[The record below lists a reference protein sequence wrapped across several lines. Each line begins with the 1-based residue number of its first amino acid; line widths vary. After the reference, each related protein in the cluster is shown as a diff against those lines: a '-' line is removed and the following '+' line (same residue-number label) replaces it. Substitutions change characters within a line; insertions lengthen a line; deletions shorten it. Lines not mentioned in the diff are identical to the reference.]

1 MAVTES
7 SSVSPGSSAP
17 DFELMDVITGKP
29 RSLEQLRGERGT
41 AILFLGN
48 HCPFVKHIEQ
58 GLRDLAG
65 DYQDKG
71 ISIVAISANDAE
83 TYPQDAP
90 QYMAQKIYPFP
101 YLYDETQ
108 QQYVCQTF
116 GKTLI
121 PSVKNVSLMRE
132 RDAFRDH
139 AEGVQQEEVL
149 MQFGHS
155 TKSKCLDTYCLDVQ
169 HPMSIFQACAV
180 SLAMFD
186 TRR

>member
-29 RSLEQLRGERGT
+29 RTLEQLRGEFGT
-41 AILFLGN
+41 VILFLGN

-83 TYPQDAP
+83 AYPQDAP
-90 QYMAQKIYPFP
+90 QYMAQKVYPFP

-108 QQYVCQTF
+108 QVARAYDAVCTPDIFVFDAQLKLVYHGQF
-116 GKTLI
+116 DGSRPNNELEVSGEDLRQALDCVLAGKPVASDQK
-121 PSVKNVSLMRE
+121 PSVGCNIKWRS
-132 RDAFRDH
+132 
-139 AEGVQQEEVL
+139 
-149 MQFGHS
+149 
-155 TKSKCLDTYCLDVQ
+155 
-169 HPMSIFQACAV
+169 
-180 SLAMFD
+180 
-186 TRR
+186 